1 MTTYNWLTLFGVP
14 GIIMALGSFILLQIR
29 QNKAMKDGIKAILHD
44 KLLCS
49 YRVCRRKGYTTSYDR
64 DNFECMYIQYKA
76 LRGNGVMEDV
86 RRRFLALPLR

>member
-1 MTTYNWLTLFGVP
+1 
-14 GIIMALGSFILLQIR
+14 MALGSFILLQIR

-64 DNFECMYIQYKA
+64 DNFECLYVQYKA
-76 LRGNGVMEDV
+76 LKGNGVMEDV